1 MCRNIYSFSLRR
13 KPAVSYNP
21 CKERKPL
28 PYVRRPIDYTA
39 LDHVGNG
46 GVRVAQKGSGGDGD
60 SADTV
65 SINST
70 TRDYSTLRILLT
82 KFTCKVWSNRITTL
96 KIESV
101 LFKRCYILNR
111 LVHKP
116 MISSAQTDF
125 M

>member
-1 MCRNIYSFSLRR
+1 M
-13 KPAVSYNP
+13 SYNP
-21 CKERKPL
+21 GKESKPL

-39 LDHVGNG
+39 LDHVSNFGA
-46 GVRVAQKGSGGDGD
+46 RVAQKSGGGGGDGD

-111 LVHKP
+111 LVHKS